1 MMLEIST
8 SDDVFTTHSIFLIL
22 GDHSRY
28 IWFWLRTSK
37 SITLVKTRNQSIGF
51 NNAPDNID
59 REEEEKSR
67 IVFVFERKIACRRD
81 KGFTYTVTLSYL
93 IEWNLRCY
101 SAFER

>member
-51 NNAPDNID
+51 NNAPNNID

-81 KGFTYTVTLSYL
+81 KVFTYTVTLSYL